1 VNVNEHGTS
10 HAEDALIVE
19 VGSEYLE
26 HGLVRVQA
34 APDGRVRIEKREQ
47 GKEQRFDGRIE
58 ETQVARLTDIV
69 EGVRDA
75 RFGQR
80 QGLPDEPRYRLLV
93 VRGRKPVL
101 EVEVWR
107 SELSEAKELAAV
119 IAELSEVAQRS
130 SDGQALL

>member
-1 VNVNEHGTS
+1 MSEHGTPQS
-10 HAEDALIVE
+10 EDGLVVE

-26 HGLVRVQA
+26 HGLVRVQV
-34 APDGRVRIEKREQ
+34 APDGRVRVEKREQ
-47 GKEQRFDGRIE
+47 GKEQQFEGSVDE
-58 ETQVARLTDIV
+58 AHVTRLTEVV
-69 EGVRDA
+69 EGHRGA

-80 QGLPDEPRYRLLV
+80 TGLPDEPRYHVLV
-93 VRGRKPVL
+93 VRGGKPVL

-119 IAELSEVAQRS
+119 IADLSEMVQRS

>member
-1 VNVNEHGTS
+1 MNEHETS
-10 HAEDALIVE
+10 HIEDALVVE

-26 HGLVRVQA
+26 HGLVRVQV

-47 GKEQRFDGRIE
+47 GKEQQFEGRVE

-69 EGVRDA
+69 EGVGGA

-107 SELSEAKELAAV
+107 SELNEAKELGAV

-130 SDGQALL
+130 SAGQALL